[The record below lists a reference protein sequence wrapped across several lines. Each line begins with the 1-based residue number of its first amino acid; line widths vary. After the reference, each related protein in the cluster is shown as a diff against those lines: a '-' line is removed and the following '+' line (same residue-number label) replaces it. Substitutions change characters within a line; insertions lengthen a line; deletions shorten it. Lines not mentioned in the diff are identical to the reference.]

1 MKFQTPLL
9 LLAALVSFVSGEEAS
24 RSHVRDFSL
33 EASLEARDAGI
44 QDGYSHVQKRNPVL
58 PPGADATKLHVWL
71 RLDTAP
77 MKYRSSGDV
86 AHDGL
91 NTIMKDMG
99 GQHVS
104 VDSLALPSYYN
115 LCTWFYFPLRNLV
128 IGWKAYNSKD
138 GRRRVQRHRLQRIR
152 PPV

>member
-9 LLAALVSFVSGEEAS
+9 LLAALVSLVSGEEAS
-24 RSHVRDFSL
+24 RSHVRDF
-33 EASLEARDAGI
+33 SLEARDAGI

-58 PPGADATKLHVWL
+58 PPGKDATKLHVWV

-77 MKYRSSGDV
+77 MIYRSSGDV

-99 GQHVS
+99 GKHVS

-115 LCTWFYFPLRNLV
+115 LCT
-128 IGWKAYNSKD
+128 
-138 GRRRVQRHRLQRIR
+138 
-152 PPV
+152 